1 MCGTQYNAELY
12 MNNSLRLKQIIHYYY
27 NLKIIN
33 QRDFRKLYI
42 INIIIIYNIDS
53 FRHTMLRKLSYKHT
67 LYENITKIFG
77 IDILI
82 FILNVQSFTQEIMF
96 FNRFK
101 KE

>member
-1 MCGTQYNAELY
+1 VAFVSSTTYQALQ
-12 MNNSLRLKQIIHYYY
+12 L
-27 NLKIIN
+27 
-33 QRDFRKLYI
+33 

-82 FILNVQSFTQEIMF
+82 FILNVQSFAQEIMF